1 MDQQKIQLLQP
12 KYASYLSSDQRAE
25 IVRTIE
31 RAIDFLG
38 SPEIGVDDRHG
49 PRLYSRFLRGL
60 FDHVKTPPAKNP
72 RSRSRRKISGQAA
85 PANPPPPQAT
95 ISPSANHFEPLPAV
109 QISTPFDHFAWP
121 TEVDLSASVDH
132 SSGLGLHGVH
142 ASEFFYAPLPFD
154 SDLVESMQSLSSLHE
169 MDDATATLPGKRAF
183 VPLSRV
189 FQSYRLCPFFRIR
202 MDEANAPHGFW
213 SVSTTNGHCVWLV
226 TWLIDEHKCLVLPVL
241 SVCISYEDY

>member
-1 MDQQKIQLLQP
+1 MNQQKTQLLQP

-25 IVRTIE
+25 MFRTIE

-85 PANPPPPQAT
+85 HEIPANPTPPQAT
-95 ISPSANHFEPLPAV
+95 ISPSATHFEPLPAV

-121 TEVDLSASVDH
+121 TEVDPSAAVDH

-142 ASEFFYAPLPFD
+142 AHEFFYAPLPFD

-169 MDDATATLPGKRAF
+169 MDDVTATLPGEQALVR
-183 VPLSRV
+183 PSRV
-189 FQSYRLCPFFRIR
+189 FQSHRRCPFFRIC

-213 SVSTTNGHCVWLV
+213 SVSPTNG
-226 TWLIDEHKCLVLPVL
+226 
-241 SVCISYEDY
+241 